1 MADQKKLSDGKVYDT
16 IGGDVPSYTVT
27 RRLNQMEQY
36 ILDNTKAQDQYID
49 QQIESQNSYIQ
60 EHAIQGEKGVQAL
73 NPIEVTHPYPIS
85 EKLTL
90 QVSQFNRTPVMGD
103 TFIYMYTQTGEP
115 EERYAYVAT
124 ILSVDG
130 TNVTISAP
138 AATDK
143 LLAGPQGPKG
153 EDGTDGRGVS
163 SFVAISHSQEG
174 NETVT
179 NVQVNYTEGAP
190 EILEIHAQN
199 GADGQSGAA
208 KYVDITD
215 VPSTSTQ
222 GTLTAQQR
230 AILDESPWDN
240 YIRFYGEK
248 FYPQDI
254 ADDRG
259 YRIYTHH
266 GETAAKVET
275 TKMIYLTLA
284 TNAWSMAINTSN
296 NKFHIYFQENIN
308 VREYADP
315 DSSILFKANLYAS
328 INSNKNSLTK
338 DEIDGYFIIV
348 SPYNTESVYF
358 PVTPLHNSNDPNF
371 YVFDYISTDNVLL
384 EGYINKEYINLN
396 KAG

>member
-1 MADQKKLSDGKVYDT
+1 MDKANIRNNIAGNVET
-16 IGGDVPSYTVT
+16 YTVAQ
-27 RRLNQMEQY
+27 RLNQMESY
-36 ILDNTKAQDQYID
+36 LVDQTESQTNYLETEIA
-49 QQIESQNSYIQ
+49 SQNSYIQ
-60 EHAIQGEKGVQAL
+60 EHAKKGDTGLPAL
-73 NPIEVTHPYPIS
+73 QPIS
-85 EKLTL
+85 KTGVSPVEANLTIL
-90 QVSQFNRTPVMGD
+90 LSSFSREPYVGD
-103 TFIYMYTQTGEP
+103 KFMYMYTQTGVVENG
-115 EERYAYVAT
+115 ETTTKKTVYIAT
-124 ILSVDG
+124 IQSRNAS
-130 TNVTISAP
+130 TVTVNAP
-138 AATDK
+138 TADD
-143 LLAGPQGPKG
+143 LIPSGPEG
-153 EDGTDGRGVS
+153 EQGRGVS

-296 NKFHIYFQENIN
+296 NKFHIYFQDNIN
-308 VREYADP
+308 IREYADP

-328 INSNKNSLTK
+328 INSNKNNLTI

-384 EGYINKEYINLN
+384 EGYVNKEYINLN
-396 KAG
+396 KVV